1 MRKARQTFDDEL
13 KRLETE
19 RAIIMERMNKIA
31 TDEGFIIAVD
41 SLVHN
46 ALDLAIGATKVDEN
60 NLLRKIRNDYKEEA
74 MRQSSLPTGRGLLM
88 AINTRINAHRDV
100 LREAERMS
108 RPEHAWGDVWQN
120 PGIRLLL
127 AKGYQNDVAYAP
139 FLQQYLEDPS
149 KTLEELAR
157 QIKAKCDEIPYMFD
171 KVVPGQVA
179 AIFAATTEAANKPGR
194 RRPWRSWGSLR
205 SRKWREKYRSW

>member
-1 MRKARQTFDDEL
+1 MVSKADIPCSRVEL
-13 KRLETE
+13 KKAGTE

-41 SLVHN
+41 SL
-46 ALDLAIGATKVDEN
+46 
-60 NLLRKIRNDYKEEA
+60 Y
-74 MRQSSLPTGRGLLM
+74 
-88 AINTRINAHRDV
+88 
-100 LREAERMS
+100 
-108 RPEHAWGDVWQN
+108 DVWQN
-120 PGIRLLL
+120 PRELAERALKVLQYYPRGFAPRGTNPAEISASSLVRLLL

-179 AIFAATTEAANKPGR
+179 AIFAATTEAANKPGHAGGR
-194 RRPWRSWGSLR
+194 GGRKGLWR
-205 SRKWREKYRSW
+205 SRKWRRNTGRGEKRYCCASSDHFIRDCPEHKKKVEDQKALERQQQ